1 MGTPPGGEPRPPKL
15 LDQLRAALRTR
26 HYSIRTEESY
36 VAWAKRFILF
46 HDKRHPRDMGA
57 SEIAAY
63 LNHLA
68 SDRRVSAST
77 QNQALSAILFL
88 YRVVLRIDLANIEGI
103 ARARRPARLPVV
115 LTRGEVRRVLDQLD
129 GTTLIAATLLY
140 GSGLRLMECMR
151 LRVRDVDFA
160 RHLVLVREGK
170 GRKDRPAILPR
181 SLRAPLQRHLKRVR
195 ATHRRDLA
203 EGQGRVRLPY
213 ALGRKMPSAATDW
226 SWQWVFPATRL
237 STDPRTGERH
247 RHHLHA
253 SVLQRAVQRAGVEA
267 GLDKRITCHV
277 LRHSFATHL
286 LDSGADIRTV
296 QELLGHRS
304 VQTTMIYTHVLGR
317 GLLGVPSPADRLDE

>member
-1 MGTPPGGEPRPPKL
+1 METLPGGEPRPPKL

-36 VAWAKRFILF
+36 VAWARRFILF
-46 HDKRHPRDMGA
+46 HGKRHPRDMGA
-57 SEIAAY
+57 PQIAAY
-63 LNHLA
+63 LTHLA
-68 SDRRVSAST
+68 SERHVSAST

-88 YRVVLRIDLANIEGI
+88 YRVVLRIELPDLDGI
-103 ARARRPARLPVV
+103 VRARRPTRLPVV
-115 LTRGEVRRVLDQLD
+115 LTRREVRRVLDQLD
-129 GTTLIAATLLY
+129 GTTRLAATLLY
-140 GSGLRLMECMR
+140 GSGLRLMECLR
-151 LRVRDVDFA
+151 LRVRDVDFS
-160 RHLVLVREGK
+160 RRVVLVREGK

-181 SLRAPLQRHLKRVR
+181 SVEATLRRHLKRVK
-195 ATHRRDLA
+195 ATHGRDLA
-203 EGQGRVRLPY
+203 DGEGRVRLPY
-213 ALGRKMPSAATDW
+213 ALSRKMPGAATDW

-237 STDPRTGERH
+237 STDPRTGQRH

-267 GLDKRITCHV
+267 GLERRVTCHV

-286 LDSGADIRTV
+286 LEHGTDIRTV

-317 GLLGVPSPADRLDE
+317 GLLGVPSPADRLDD

>member
-1 MGTPPGGEPRPPKL
+1 METLPGGEPRPPKL
-15 LDQLRAALRTR
+15 LDRLRAALRIR

-36 VAWAKRFILF
+36 VAWARRFILF
-46 HDKRHPRDMGA
+46 HGKRHPRDMGA
-57 SEIAAY
+57 PEIAAY
-63 LNHLA
+63 LSHLA
-68 SDRRVSAST
+68 SEQHVSAST

-88 YRVVLRIDLANIEGI
+88 YRVVLRVELPDLDGI
-103 ARARRPARLPVV
+103 VRARRPARLPVV
-115 LTRGEVRRVLDQLD
+115 LTRGEARRVLDQLD
-129 GTTLIAATLLY
+129 GTTRIAATLLY
-140 GSGLRLMECMR
+140 GSGLRLMECLR

-160 RHLVLVREGK
+160 RRVVLVREGK

-181 SLRAPLQRHLKRVR
+181 SVEATLRRHLKRVK
-195 ATHRRDLA
+195 ATHGRDLA
-203 EGQGRVRLPY
+203 AGEGRVRLPY
-213 ALGRKMPSAATDW
+213 ALSRKMPGAATDW

-267 GLDKRITCHV
+267 GLDKRVTCHV

-286 LDSGADIRTV
+286 LESGTDIRTV